1 MFKWILSA
9 AAGVALTIATA
20 AQADE
25 KLNWVE
31 AEGSVS
37 DVMDRL
43 EAAVTDAGATVFA
56 RVDHA
61 GGADS
66 VDMDLDDAE
75 LLIFGNPKL
84 GTPVLQE
91 NIRAGVVLPLRVLV
105 FTEEDKTWLI
115 YQEVDA
121 MLESVNA
128 EQDTESV
135 GKIAGALKGLT
146 EKAAKP

>member
-9 AAGVALTIATA
+9 TAGVALTIATA
-20 AQADE
+20 AQADD

-43 EAAVTDAGATVFA
+43 EAAVTEAGATVFA

-128 EQDTESV
+128 EQSTESV
-135 GKIAGALKGLT
+135 GKITEALKGLT